1 MSLNSVTF
9 VKGQGSLGRPLPGK
23 DHISGM
29 VFYIAN
35 GSLPSG
41 FSTTDRIKR
50 IFGIDEAVALGID
63 NTYADET
70 KAKATWLATNA
81 GAAGDLIA
89 ITWAE
94 FPTVDNPTG
103 VVNLGTYTVTAA
115 DTTVNLLA
123 ASVSAFINAG
133 SLVHGYTASVN
144 TATVSIIARKGLGIH
159 PNTGSPVTVTP
170 TGTVAGTLTQPSAAT
185 VGVASLKST
194 WHYHISE
201 YFRMQPKGD
210 LFLAF
215 YAVPGT
221 YDFTD
226 LVTIQQYAQGEIR
239 QFAVY
244 CNGTTYTSG
253 KVQAAQAVA
262 TTLESQH
269 MPCQIVVTFNYAAA
283 TLSTMADLSGLASK
297 NVSVVIGQ
305 DGFAKG
311 YALYK
316 GTGFSITNLGCVLG
330 AISLAKVSEDIAWLG
345 KFNLSDGTENNV
357 AAFANGALF
366 SAQTAS
372 LLSTLNDY
380 RYIFLV
386 KEIGYTGTF
395 ANDSH
400 TCILQSSDYAYIENN
415 RTIDKA
421 IRLLRI
427 GILPNLAGPLKLNAD
442 GTLTNTTI
450 ASFTSDAE
458 TSIDS
463 MVRDEELSDKQVII
477 STTQD
482 VLTTSKLVIGVELMG
497 IGVARNIT
505 VNIKYVQSLS

>member
-1 MSLNSVTF
+1 MALNDVTF

-23 DHISGM
+23 DHISSL

-41 FSTTDRIKR
+41 FSTSDRIKK
-50 IFGIDEAVALGID
+50 IFGIDDAVALGID

-70 KAKATWLATNA
+70 KATGTYLVTNVGAT
-81 GAAGDLIA
+81 GDLIN
-89 ITWAE
+89 ITWLEYA
-94 FPTVDNPTG
+94 TAGSSTG
-103 VVNLGTYTVTAA
+103 LIDLGTYTRTSA

-123 ASVSAFINAG
+123 ASIAAFINTG
-133 SLVHGYTASVN
+133 TLTHGYTASAN

-159 PNTGSPVTVTP
+159 PNTGTPIVVTI
-170 TGTVAGTLTQPSAAT
+170 TGTVAGTLTQPAT
-185 VGVASLKST
+185 ATLGVASLKST
-194 WHYHISE
+194 WYYHISE
-201 YFRMQPKGD
+201 FFRVQPQGV

-215 YAVPGT
+215 YAVPST

-226 LVTIQQYAQGEIR
+226 LVTVQQYAEGEIR

-244 CNGTTYTSG
+244 CNATTYTSG
-253 KVQAAQAVA
+253 KVQAAQTVA
-262 TTLESQH
+262 TTLSTQH

-283 TLSTMADLSGLASK
+283 SLSTLADLSGLASN
-297 NVSVVIGQ
+297 NVSLVIGQ

-311 YALYK
+311 YALFK

-330 AISLAKVSEDIAWLG
+330 AISLSKVSEDISWLS

-372 LLSTLNDY
+372 LISTLNDY
-380 RYIFLV
+380 RYIFFI
-386 KEIGYTGTF
+386 KYTGYTGTY

-421 IRLLRI
+421 IRLLRV
-427 GILPNLAGPLKLNAD
+427 GLLPNLAGPLVLNGD
-442 GTLTNTTI
+442 GTLTDVTV

-458 TSIDS
+458 TSIDV
-463 MVRDEELSDKQVII
+463 MVRDEELSDKRVTI

-482 VLTTSKLVIGVELMG
+482 VLTTSELVVGVELVG

-505 VNIKYVQSLS
+505 VNIKFVQSLS